1 MLLLSTSSI
10 TADGVTVFPDH
21 ADPNQFWY
29 LPAPVNLAT
38 LPDSDE
44 PQFLLIEY
52 TPDLASSGVQGV
64 GFLNVTLCLKL
75 SDDTRRELMGQ
86 IRAAF
91 PNADD
96 PLLAPVPFDE
106 GTVQI
111 VALDLQGGGG
121 ASNTAPAGTFEA
133 IEHIL
138 GAVSPELY
146 GDNNALFALTLSED
160 GASILKAAFE
170 DGMAPVGGI
179 YNLKF
184 TGARPALDVK
194 ITADLKRVYE
204 SFSVGLSAKVYWVTA
219 GIDATF
225 EKLRQDGAIKVE
237 VINLAGD
244 AANAAAEQQAM
255 AMFKDQILSTWF
267 TPSLSPTTE
276 AAADAGVPAMPGQA
290 AAPAASGATTR
301 APTSPPSPGGTAKT
315 PASPATSGSMQATK
329 ATSAGMTMPTISSG
343 SAQGTTATSA
353 GMTTPTISSGAQGA
367 SATSAGAPAPAA
379 ASGGAATQGGTAANA
394 PVSAPPPAASTT
406 AARPAAPAPS
416 APQPAATGGQAAAVA
431 NAVAG
436 AAAAA
441 SSAASAFGVSL
452 KLKFVSQD
460 EQKTVTYEYN
470 RMDAVQRTYA
480 PQGYFGLMLAK
491 IDKSKHFL
499 QVDGTDTF
507 FRKFTVALTP
517 PHDFASIGL
526 QTAHVALDY
535 GDSSAVDPKHAEFVF
550 DTANTAPTSWDV
562 FQGQVRSTKF
572 TYTADYSFDPESGWI
587 GAQDRYQLPP
597 VTTENRQLTLDPF
610 SMLGFLSVAITPG
623 RIDPGIVDRVEVA
636 LQYAD
641 PSGWTESDSFIVRGD
656 SKPQIWKLRLADK
669 TQRTYSYTTRCVLK
683 DGTVFT
689 AGPVTSTASG
699 VIINDAFNGG
709 IDVLVQPAFDPT
721 KTKAALIELDYED
734 SQAGYKFQNTL
745 YLPLGSTQPT
755 RMHIPVF
762 DRAKTEFEY
771 RVTTIGVDGQQ
782 YQGDLV
788 TAKGPVVLVG
798 DRP

>member
-1 MLLLSTSSI
+1 MQMLLLSTSPIVS
-10 TADGVTVFPDH
+10 DGVTVFPDH
-21 ADPNQFWY
+21 ADSNQFWY
-29 LPAPVNLAT
+29 LPAPVGLAT
-38 LPDSDE
+38 LPGSDE

-75 SDDTRRELMGQ
+75 SDDTRNELMGQ
-86 IRAAF
+86 IKAAF

-96 PLLAPVPFDE
+96 PRLTPVPFDE

-111 VALDLQGGGG
+111 VALDLQGSGG
-121 ASNTAPAGTFEA
+121 ASNTTPPGSFEA

-146 GDNNALFALTLSED
+146 GDNNALFALTLSAD
-160 GASILKAAFE
+160 GATILKAAFE

-184 TGARPALDVK
+184 TGVRPALDVK

-219 GIDATF
+219 GVDATF

-237 VINLAGD
+237 VVNLAGD

-267 TPSLSPTTE
+267 TPSLSPTTA
-276 AAADAGVPAMPGQA
+276 AAADAGVPPMPGQA
-290 AAPAASGATTR
+290 TAPAASGATTR
-301 APTSPPSPGGTAKT
+301 PPTPPPGGTAK
-315 PASPATSGSMQATK
+315 PPVSPTMSGSMQPTRAAT
-329 ATSAGMTMPTISSG
+329 T
-343 SAQGTTATSA
+343 
-353 GMTTPTISSGAQGA
+353 GMTTPTISSGAQPVAGA
-367 SATSAGAPAPAA
+367 SGMANQGSAAAHAPAPAPATAATAPAPAA
-379 ASGGAATQGGTAANA
+379 PAT
-394 PVSAPPPAASTT
+394 
-406 AARPAAPAPS
+406 AAPAPS
-416 APQPAATGGQAAAVA
+416 ASQPAAGGQAAGVA

-480 PQGYFGLMLAK
+480 PQGYFGLMLAN

-535 GDSSAVDPKHAEFVF
+535 GDSSTADPKHAEFNF
-550 DTANTAPTSWDV
+550 DATNVAPTTWNV
-562 FQGQVRSTKF
+562 FEGQVHSTKF
-572 TYTADYSFDPESGWI
+572 TYTADYSFDPESGWV

-597 VTTENRQLTLDPF
+597 VTSENRQLTLDPF
-610 SMLGFLSVAITPG
+610 STLGFLSVAITPG
-623 RIDPGIVDRVEVA
+623 HIDPNIVDRVEVA

-641 PSGWTESDSFIVRGD
+641 PSGWTESDNFIVRSD
-656 SKPQIWKLRLADK
+656 SKPQVWKLRLSDK

-683 DGTVFT
+683 DGTVF
-689 AGPVTSTASG
+689 AGTPVTSTASG

-709 IDVLVQPAFDPT
+709 IDVLVQPAFDLA
-721 KTKAALIELDYED
+721 KTKAALIELDYAD

-745 YLPLGSTQPT
+745 YLQPGNMQPT
-755 RMHIPVF
+755 RIHIPVL
-762 DRAKTEFEY
+762 DRAKTAFEY
-771 RVTTIGVDGQQ
+771 RVTTIGVDDQQ

>member
-1 MLLLSTSSI
+1 MLLLSTSPI

-75 SDDTRRELMGQ
+75 SDDTRNELMGQ

-96 PLLAPVPFDE
+96 PRLAPVPFDE

-121 ASNTAPAGTFEA
+121 TSNTAPAGTFEA

-290 AAPAASGATTR
+290 AATAASGATTR
-301 APTSPPSPGGTAKT
+301 TPTSPP
-315 PASPATSGSMQATK
+315 
-329 ATSAGMTMPTISSG
+329 
-343 SAQGTTATSA
+343 
-353 GMTTPTISSGAQGA
+353 
-367 SATSAGAPAPAA
+367 
-379 ASGGAATQGGTAANA
+379 
-394 PVSAPPPAASTT
+394 
-406 AARPAAPAPS
+406 
-416 APQPAATGGQAAAVA
+416 
-431 NAVAG
+431 
-436 AAAAA
+436 
-441 SSAASAFGVSL
+441 
-452 KLKFVSQD
+452 
-460 EQKTVTYEYN
+460 
-470 RMDAVQRTYA
+470 
-480 PQGYFGLMLAK
+480 
-491 IDKSKHFL
+491 
-499 QVDGTDTF
+499 
-507 FRKFTVALTP
+507 
-517 PHDFASIGL
+517 
-526 QTAHVALDY
+526 
-535 GDSSAVDPKHAEFVF
+535 
-550 DTANTAPTSWDV
+550 
-562 FQGQVRSTKF
+562 
-572 TYTADYSFDPESGWI
+572 
-587 GAQDRYQLPP
+587 
-597 VTTENRQLTLDPF
+597 
-610 SMLGFLSVAITPG
+610 
-623 RIDPGIVDRVEVA
+623 
-636 LQYAD
+636 
-641 PSGWTESDSFIVRGD
+641 
-656 SKPQIWKLRLADK
+656 
-669 TQRTYSYTTRCVLK
+669 
-683 DGTVFT
+683 
-689 AGPVTSTASG
+689 
-699 VIINDAFNGG
+699 
-709 IDVLVQPAFDPT
+709 
-721 KTKAALIELDYED
+721 
-734 SQAGYKFQNTL
+734 
-745 YLPLGSTQPT
+745 
-755 RMHIPVF
+755 
-762 DRAKTEFEY
+762 
-771 RVTTIGVDGQQ
+771 
-782 YQGDLV
+782 
-788 TAKGPVVLVG
+788 
-798 DRP
+798 